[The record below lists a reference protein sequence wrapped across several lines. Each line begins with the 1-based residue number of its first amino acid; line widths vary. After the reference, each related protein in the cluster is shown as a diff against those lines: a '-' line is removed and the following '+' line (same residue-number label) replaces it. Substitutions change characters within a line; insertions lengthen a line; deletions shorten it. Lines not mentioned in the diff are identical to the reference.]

1 MDYLIA
7 IVGPTATGKSHL
19 AIRLAQDFNGEIVS
33 ADSRQIYRHMDIGTA
48 KPDRREQSLI
58 HHHLVD
64 IIDIDE
70 DFSLAQYQQLAYSAI
85 EDIQRRG
92 RLPLLV
98 GGSGLYIRAVL
109 EGWQIPHIPPDRE
122 FRRSLE
128 EKAAAGGAGEL
139 YRELTEVD
147 PVAAGKIDRRNVRR
161 LIRALEVSRQA
172 DTPFSRLRDREP
184 PPFKIMVIGLTAN
197 RSELYRRIDSRV
209 DHMIEQGL
217 VGEVKRLVEVGYD
230 FSLPAMSGIGYRQI
244 GLYLRG
250 ELSLADAIQQTKFET
265 HRFVRHQYGWFR
277 LKDDRIH
284 WFDITKDNEAE
295 IKGLVAG
302 FVTG

>member
-33 ADSRQIYRHMDIGTA
+33 ADSRQIYHHMDIGTA
-48 KPDRREQSLI
+48 KPDRREKSLI
-58 HHHLVD
+58 RHHLVD
-64 IIDIDE
+64 IIDLDE
-70 DFSLAQYQQLAYSAI
+70 DFSLAQYQHLAYSAI

-109 EGWQIPHIPPDRE
+109 EGWQIPHVPPDRE
-122 FRRSLE
+122 FRSSLE

-184 PPFKIMVIGLTAN
+184 PPFKIMVIGLTAD